1 MDSRSASRVKSVRMA
16 RPGLHTSGRPP
27 ARTHEAAAQAHEDGR
42 RLVAVDAPAVLA
54 ALRRRGEQARPQ
66 RLAERQRHRA
76 VRKAVDAR
84 PRNGR
89 VPACAARGR
98 TALAARWAPRARARG
113 RAAQGGRE
121 RLRRRLGRRS
131 G

>member
-1 MDSRSASRVKSVRMA
+1 MA

-98 TALAARWAPRARARG
+98 TALAARWGAARARARQGGAG
-113 RAAQGGRE
+113 RAGAAAAPAGAAVRVG
-121 RLRRRLGRRS
+121 
-131 G
+131 